1 MKTRNISREQR
12 RTIEVGL
19 GAIAVLALFAPWF
32 STSFFGGALSTSVI
46 QAVPRD
52 GVGDM
57 FTLAALGALA
67 ACGYR
72 AYRPTAE
79 RWVGWAAVACFV
91 AAVLLTVWIMLQLV
105 QSQSQPSYLGLAMQ
119 LVQPSW
125 GLGLYALAAI
135 AGAGLVGFDL
145 RSTRSPGAAPVGMPG
160 MPRTGSGAR
169 ATGDGPSRPV
179 SARLGVVESGHAL
192 GSFVVRPGDSFLVGR
207 DPDAQVRLTDSR
219 ASRRHVVIER
229 DQTGWLVRD
238 LGATNPTR
246 VLDAYGAQR
255 DLRDSAVHLDSG
267 QLLIGDALI
276 TLFPGGEA

>member
-1 MKTRNISREQR
+1 MNTRGISSQQR
-12 RTIEVGL
+12 RAVEVGL
-19 GAIAVLALFAPWF
+19 GAVAVLALFAPWF
-32 STSFFGGALSTSVI
+32 GVSLFGGNLSASVI

-52 GVGDM
+52 GVADM
-57 FTLAALGALA
+57 FALAALGALA

-79 RWVGWAAVACFV
+79 RWVGWVAVACYG
-91 AAVLLTVWIMLQLV
+91 AAILLTVWILVQLV
-105 QSQSQPSYLGLAMQ
+105 QGQSQPSYLGLAMQ

-125 GLGLYALAAI
+125 GLGLYAVAAI

-145 RSTRSPGAAPVGMPG
+145 RSTHSPGAAPVGMPG
-160 MPRTGSGAR
+160 MPRAGSSAR

-179 SARLGVVESGHAL
+179 SARLGVVESGHAV
-192 GSFVVRPGDSFLVGR
+192 GSFVALPGDSFLVGR
-207 DPDAQVRLTDSR
+207 DPGAQVHLTDSR

-229 DQTGWLVRD
+229 DETGWLVRD

-246 VLDAYGAQR
+246 VLDAHGAR
-255 DLRDSAVHLDSG
+255 RELRDSAVHVESG

-276 TLFPGGEA
+276 TLFPGEQA